1 MREQKGFTLIE
12 LMVVAA
18 LLSILAGAASVA
30 LQALPKP
37 VEKDAQRLAAVLDA
51 QRAKSRST
59 GQPIFF
65 KSQGNSYRVHRG
77 SAVTSERLS
86 AGTTLAPADIKLGPE
101 PVIEPQRVVL
111 TDASGNAHAVITDG
125 VRPFYVESVQ

>member
-1 MREQKGFTLIE
+1 MRVQKGFTLIE

-51 QRAKSRST
+51 QRAKSRSS
-59 GQPIFF
+59 GQSIFF
-65 KSQGNSYRVHRG
+65 QSEGNRFRMHRG
-77 SAVTSERLS
+77 SAVTTERLS
-86 AGTTLAPADIKLGPE
+86 AGTTLEPARIKLGPE
-101 PVIEPQRVVL
+101 PVIDPQRVL
-111 TDASGNAHAVITDG
+111 LSDESGNTRAVITDG
-125 VRPFYVESVQ
+125 VRPFYVETVQ